1 MATSSDTHQQPI
13 WRTAIRLADAV
24 KRENTE
30 QAVNILRRQTF
41 KDQGRII
48 YTLPLLWPSSDTTIR
63 NVHYSL
69 YFNNGSTSDNHM
81 GQKAPLALIFE
92 LTMCVINFLRESHP
106 LLQAVKQG
114 DVSRVQTLL
123 QQLPREE
130 TLRLITQG
138 PDVKSLDMQTLRLK
152 MCEQVISALKSNY
165 TMSDELMA
173 NLVRLTPE
181 FVRQYCEKQLHKGG
195 EYLQEFD

>member
-1 MATSSDTHQQPI
+1 MKQA
-13 WRTAIRLADAV
+13 AELA
-24 KRENTE
+24 R
-30 QAVNILRRQTF
+30 
-41 KDQGRII
+41 
-48 YTLPLLWPSSDTTIR
+48 
-63 NVHYSL
+63 
-69 YFNNGSTSDNHM
+69 YFE
-81 GQKAPLALIFE
+81 A
-92 LTMCVINFLRESHP
+92 TMCVINILRDSHP
-106 LLQAVKQG
+106 LLQAIKQG

-123 QQLPREE
+123 QQEPREE

-173 NLVRLTPE
+173 NLVRLTPK